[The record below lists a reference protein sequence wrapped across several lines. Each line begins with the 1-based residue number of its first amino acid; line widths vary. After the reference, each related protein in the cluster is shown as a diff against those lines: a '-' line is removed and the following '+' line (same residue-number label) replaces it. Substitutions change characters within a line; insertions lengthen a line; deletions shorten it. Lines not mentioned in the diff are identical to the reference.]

1 MSSWY
6 KQRGVI
12 RFVLILFAV
21 SAGINYIW
29 EMLQMP
35 LYEDMP
41 FGAPGSWILCFRA
54 SIGDG
59 FIILF
64 IWALGSAVFRS
75 PTWFK
80 PLTWRGTAL
89 LLLSGLFIAAGIEL
103 HALAAG
109 RWAYSAL
116 MPLLPVLRVGLSPVL
131 QLLFLPFICMQVSYR
146 AEGRRKNS

>member
-1 MSSWY
+1 M
-6 KQRGVI
+6 

-21 SAGINYIW
+21 SVGINYIW

-41 FGAPGSWILCFRA
+41 FGAPSSWILCFRA

-75 PTWFK
+75 PSWFK
-80 PLTWRGTAL
+80 PPTWRGTAL
-89 LLLSGLFIAAGIEL
+89 LLLSGLFIAVGIEL
-103 HALAAG
+103 HALATG
-109 RWAYSAL
+109 RWVYSAL
-116 MPLLPVLRVGLSPVL
+116 MLLLPVVEVGLSPVL
-131 QLLFLPFICMQVSYR
+131 QLLFLPFICMQVSNL
-146 AEGRRKNS
+146 AVRRGKNS